1 MKSSLPDRKNG
12 PHTAGPEIAKVTLQ
26 WLTGSMD
33 GLPIQETVK
42 KLSDLQQIF
51 LDEAAQAG
59 MDPDH
64 EVYRVRWWAP
74 VSPGDEGGLFW
85 GVTILHAG
93 KVGDEYFMTH
103 GHSHAN
109 RSRAEYYT
117 PVSGSG
123 LLIRM
128 DRQRSTWAEKMA
140 PGTLHYLSGEHA
152 HRVVNTGHEPLIFW
166 ACWGSDA
173 GYDYGSIREHGFGV
187 RVMERQGQP
196 AIIPY
201 E

>member
-1 MKSSLPDRKNG
+1 MKPSLQNAEGGLQASSPK
-12 PHTAGPEIAKVTLQ
+12 IAKVTIE
-26 WLTGSMD
+26 WFSGKMN
-33 GLPIQETVK
+33 GLPIQESVK
-42 KLSDLQQIF
+42 KLSDLHQIF
-51 LDEAAQAG
+51 LDEAARAS
-59 MDPDH
+59 MDQDQ

-74 VSPGDEGGLFW
+74 VPPGDEGGLFW
-85 GVTILHAG
+85 GVTTLNPG

-117 PVSGSG
+117 PVSGNG

-128 DRQRSTWAEKMA
+128 DERRVTWAEEMM
-140 PGTLHYLSGEHA
+140 PGTLHYLRGEHA
-152 HRVVNTGHEPLIFW
+152 HRVVNTGDEPLIFW

-173 GYDYGSIREHGFGV
+173 GYDYGTIREHGFGA
-187 RVMERQGQP
+187 RVMERDGLP
-196 AIIPY
+196 AVIPN